1 MLTILTLCRHC
12 SLLSPSTGT
21 RLALLLLDLASLPDR
36 ARFALALAIDALREH
51 DPEHQARRHAAARM
65 MRDLL
70 ADLRKSET
78 QRKREAN

>member
-1 MLTILTLCRHC
+1 MSILLTLLRDL
-12 SLLSPSTGT
+12 SWLSPSTGT
-21 RLALLLLDLASLPDR
+21 RLALLLLDIAALPDR

-51 DPEHQARRHAAARM
+51 DPEHQARRHMAAQM